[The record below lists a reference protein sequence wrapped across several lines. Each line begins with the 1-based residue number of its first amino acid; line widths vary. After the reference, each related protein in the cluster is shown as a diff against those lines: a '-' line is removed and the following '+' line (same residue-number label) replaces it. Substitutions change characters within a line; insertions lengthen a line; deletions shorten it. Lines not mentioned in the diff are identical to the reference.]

1 MSNNLKNK
9 KRIIYVDPNNVNG
22 EINGIPLTPDY
33 TDYCIS
39 FNLVVEK
46 SSRYNIGDVST
57 KKYVISWTSYIDENN
72 NSNFTPGNYVS
83 FLQGENVDN
92 FNFLT
97 TYYTDINYDD
107 VKSKSIVEGL
117 GVESVDISFDSYY
130 VPTVVIKFVDV
141 RGSSLFGREESI
153 HNGTTLTSDNIFG
166 CFFSLPYPLFRLQ
179 VKGFYGKPVT
189 YQLTCS
195 GFKGSFNAQTGN
207 FEAIATFIGYSY
219 SLLTDIPFQYIVA
232 APYSNYIGAEYWNK
246 KVNSPE
252 WELANGEKMVKLFQ
266 LMNEINEATIKGI
279 NEECITDNESEE
291 KKSLFN
297 EKKLLND
304 ILNCYNSF
312 INEFSK
318 VGDRSLIS
326 SDDDC
331 QLLIMKEDYDN
342 NIVVGSKLS
351 QIHTSLLNYIN
362 QYNTSYRSTSFNE
375 DDYPNESFSPLS
387 EGTELLF
394 IQIFNINNEGIFP
407 KKKLSEI
414 KFRDNSYFNYDLT
427 QQIEHIISTN
437 NKNKLCQYGY
447 LLDLNN
453 LKSNIKK
460 RLLRIEERSKEIEET
475 VNRRFVN
482 SLKQNISVTPSI
494 GNIVKII
501 MAHLE
506 TFIHMVCECGRIIKN
521 QHRTPEQLGFDM
533 KNSDFLNNEIETVPP
548 FPAIYNNGKK
558 EEVGDINESIDTF
571 AWIGDISHNFEEEK
585 LILGLQSAAQH
596 IKKVDNKTVFNDNN
610 LSTLPIMPCDYYQY
624 DIFRN
629 FDNIDISSLSGIL
642 GIRFSQ
648 LFGVLHKDKQNNSSP
663 LSTELA
669 ELYGKMDSYS
679 YFSHF
684 YNTNLIKTNIFDN
697 TNRNGLINALTNCI
711 LCNESGDIYGNYYKQ
726 SGKTRQVF
734 ETKVKIK
741 DEYNSQYRHPILYK
755 DNDSYKYCY
764 LYLEDTKD
772 FLVLPSELLNFNKYD
787 IHNQINKLIYNDCD
801 RNLLRITQQDI
812 NTYINDNMFN
822 VILSNNDIKRYMNV
836 YNIYKKGSIVIKG
849 KDYNED
855 FSLYLDKIWKV
866 DDKDYK
872 KYFYEDK
879 TILFLSNKKNNIS
892 EEDLYPRYEGENPPR
907 SLVFKDCFEIN
918 NNLIYNEDGLW
929 KNSQGT
935 YNTYDLFVQGLNIR
949 TDNTDISI
957 FGDDFYYLQNNNTD
971 ENDNGRTEDLINKS
985 KCLLFLHT
993 LPYNFKNIP
1002 YFNDLKNKCNG
1013 SIQAMP
1019 YGYLL
1024 LLGGLLWRW
1033 RFEENEKKKDEKD
1046 RIPTII
1052 FSDGEQCDYKSTE
1065 NNEYTLF
1072 YNDGKHYILNKF
1084 QKNSNKSY
1092 NVHLSEI
1099 FGGTVDN
1106 WCPDVHIVNKL
1117 ISIFEDFVR
1126 TKWFTITS
1134 SLELRQIKWNTATN
1148 SIYTLYYTSKTFLN
1162 DVEAFRNDIYK
1173 QKITASKMI
1182 YKLNNNYFGN
1192 FFTNYRYIYV
1202 DEYNVKGLK
1211 LFLDEQNDV
1220 QSILREV
1227 FASKKL
1233 VFDNNA
1239 YINYYKKQ
1247 YERNIIIREGLLNS
1261 YLKGFTNNLEK
1272 LINNNIGTDNNPNAS
1287 ENTIVQ
1293 RDLVLPMY
1301 MYIKNLWDKWLVNK
1315 DESTYYVEN
1324 FFKDFVFIDS
1334 FYRNM
1339 YKLLMINLNK
1349 LRDSYENRAK
1359 DGSIYQVLGDIA
1371 SDHRCLFL
1379 SMPDYICLGD
1389 DDINVAVENMKDLFR
1404 PIPYNSAE
1412 GISRNNKFIFIY
1424 THKPVDSGNELNE
1437 YSINSYDIWDE
1448 RTHDLT
1454 PIAYKIFG
1462 ASTTNTS
1469 TDQINRYGYNVP
1481 SFGVTFSRQ
1490 DNNLFKNI
1498 KLDMNNP
1505 IDTEQAIIVMNDIA
1519 RLGAGNNH
1527 KIAYMGQDTY
1537 PIFSNYSYMCEI
1549 EMMGNAQIMPLMY
1562 FQLMNIPMWRGTYM
1576 IYQVNHKLT
1585 PGNMTTTFRG
1595 MKMSCKA
1602 TPYNTQWFTYVS
1614 PIIDGY
1620 TNYKEEAI
1628 DNVVKPVEQK
1638 NILEPEY
1645 NKSDNS
1651 LWNLE
1656 EDLGPFGS
1664 KLCRGCLYGIKDNTY
1679 KGVSVNRKLILLFNK
1694 LYNDIEIMNNNITDP
1709 KHTKWN
1715 ICLSHVLR
1723 ASNGNK
1729 RSHHMTGN
1737 AMDLKVMRFDKNGN
1751 VKYCMAGE
1759 YQRELTIVFDIISK
1773 NYIEDVSEVFLEY
1786 KNTNDFNSKPYNFN
1800 VLHIAS
1806 SDAEQGKDF
1815 RLCDLNGVKVNNS
1828 TNSNYKINEYNNNN
1842 FINYIEKNLPEFKTS
1857 AAKYFE
1863 FCKNNNDIQK
1873 FTNTFTN
1880 FKSISYSIMAEY
1892 FSREKDVIIIPLRP
1906 IEQN

>member
-1 MSNNLKNK
+1 MSDNLKNK

-22 EINGIPLTPDY
+22 EINSNPLTPDY

-46 SSRYNIGDVST
+46 NSRYNIGDIST
-57 KKYVISWTSYIDENN
+57 KKYVISWTSYINEDNT
-72 NSNFTPGNYVS
+72 SNFTPGNYVS
-83 FLQGENVDN
+83 FLQGENIDN

-107 VKSKSIVEGL
+107 VKAKSIVEGL

-141 RGSSLFGREESI
+141 RGSSLFGREETI

-195 GFKGSFNAQTGN
+195 GFKGSFNSQTGN

-252 WELANGEKMVKLFQ
+252 WELADGEKMVKLFQ

-279 NEECITDNESEE
+279 NQECITDAESEE

-297 EKKLLND
+297 EKKILND
-304 ILNCYNSF
+304 ILNYYNIF
-312 INEFSK
+312 VNEFSK
-318 VGDRSLIS
+318 IGDRSLIS
-326 SDDDC
+326 SDENC
-331 QLLIMKEDYDN
+331 QLLIMKDDYDN
-342 NIVVGSKLS
+342 NISVNTKIS
-351 QIHTSLLNYIN
+351 QAHTTLLNYIN
-362 QYNTSYRSTSFNE
+362 QYNSSYRSTAFNN
-375 DDYPNESFSPLS
+375 DDYPNESFSPLLEGS
-387 EGTELLF
+387 EILF

-414 KFRDNSYFNYDLT
+414 KFRDNSYINYDLI
-427 QQIEHIISTN
+427 QQIERIISTN
-437 NKNKLCQYGY
+437 NKNKLGQYAY

-453 LKSNIKK
+453 LKINIRK

-494 GNIVKII
+494 GNITKII

-533 KNSDFLNNEIETVPP
+533 KNSDFLNNEIGTVPP

-558 EEVGDINESIDTF
+558 EKVGDINESIDTF

-596 IKKVDNKTVFNDNN
+596 IKKVENKTVFNDNN
-610 LSTLPIMPCDYYQY
+610 LSTLPIMPCDFYQY

-629 FDNIDISSLSGIL
+629 FDNVDISTLSGML
-642 GIRFSQ
+642 GLRISQ
-648 LFGVLHKDKQNNSSP
+648 LFGILHKDKQNNSSP

-684 YNTNLIKTNIFDN
+684 YNINLIKTNIFDN
-697 TNRNGLINALTNCI
+697 TNRNGLLNALTDCM
-711 LCNESGDIYGNYYKQ
+711 LCNENGDIYGNYYKQ
-726 SGKTRQVF
+726 SGKTRHVF
-734 ETKVKIK
+734 ETKVKLK
-741 DEYNSQYRHPILYK
+741 DKYNSQYRHPILYK
-755 DNDSYKYCY
+755 ENDAYKYCY
-764 LYLEDTKD
+764 LYLEGEDD
-772 FLVLPSELLNFNKYD
+772 FLVLPSELLDFNKYD
-787 IHNQINKLIYNDCD
+787 IRNQIDKLIYNDCD
-801 RNLLRITQQDI
+801 VKLIKLSQEEEKS
-812 NTYINDNMFN
+812 YINDNMFN
-822 VILSNNDIKRYMNV
+822 IIISNSDIKRYMNI
-836 YNIYKKGSIVIKG
+836 YNIYKKGSIVING

-866 DDKDYK
+866 DDKLYK
-872 KYFYEDK
+872 NYFYNDK
-879 TILFLSNKKNNIS
+879 TIFTLSNKKNKIL

-907 SLVFKDCFEIN
+907 SLIYKDCFNIK
-918 NNLIYNEDGLW
+918 NNLIYNDDGLW
-929 KNSQGT
+929 QNNQGT
-935 YNTYDLFVQGLNIR
+935 YNTYDLYVQGLNIR
-949 TDNTDISI
+949 IDNVDNSL

-971 ENDNGRTEDLINKS
+971 EYIINRA

-993 LPYNFKNIP
+993 LPYNYKNIP

-1024 LLGGLLWRW
+1024 LLGGLLWRSI
-1033 RFEENEKKKDEKD
+1033 RLKKECF
-1046 RIPTII
+1046 I
-1052 FSDGEQCDYKSTE
+1052 FTDGGKCDYQPTP
-1065 NNEYTLF
+1065 NINYTLF

-1092 NVHLSEI
+1092 NVHLCEI
-1099 FGGTVDN
+1099 FGGTSEN
-1106 WCPDVHIVNKL
+1106 WIPDVHITNKL
-1117 ISIFEDFVR
+1117 INLFEDFVR

-1134 SLELRQIKWNTATN
+1134 NLELREIDNTNKVKSTK
-1148 SIYTLYYTSKTFLN
+1148 YYNGETFLRDLEMFRS
-1162 DVEAFRNDIYK
+1162 DVYK
-1173 QKITASKMI
+1173 QKLTPSKVI

-1192 FFTNYRYIYV
+1192 FFTNYRYLYV
-1202 DEYNVKGLK
+1202 DEYNGKGLK
-1211 LFLDEQNDV
+1211 LLLDEQNEV

-1239 YINYYKKQ
+1239 YINYYNNA
-1247 YERNIIIREGLLNS
+1247 YERNISIREGLLNS

-1272 LINNNIGTDNNPNAS
+1272 LINSNIGTDNNPNAS

-1339 YKLLMINLNK
+1339 YKLLMINLSK
-1349 LRDSYENRAK
+1349 LKESYENRAK

-1379 SMPDYICLGD
+1379 SMPDYISLGD

-1404 PIPYNSAE
+1404 PIPYNTAE

-1448 RTHDLT
+1448 TTHDLT
-1454 PIAYKIFG
+1454 PVASKIFS
-1462 ASTTNTS
+1462 ASTTNYS

-1505 IDTEQAIIVMNDIA
+1505 IDTEQSIIVMNDIA

-1549 EMMGNAQIMPLMY
+1549 EMMGDAQIMPLMY

-1585 PGNMTTTFRG
+1585 PGNMTTTFKG

-1602 TPYNTQWFTYVS
+1602 IPYNTQWFTYVS

-1645 NKSDNS
+1645 NKSDDS

-1664 KLCRGCLYGIKDNTY
+1664 KICRGCLYGIKDNTY

-1723 ASNGNK
+1723 APSGNK
-1729 RSHHMTGN
+1729 KSHHMTGN
-1737 AMDLKVMRFDKNGN
+1737 AMDLKIMRYDKNGN
-1751 VKYCMAGE
+1751 VKYCMSGQNQE
-1759 YQRELTIVFDIISK
+1759 ELTIVFDIISK
-1773 NYIEDVSEVFLEY
+1773 NYIDDVSEVFLEY

-1806 SDAEQGKDF
+1806 SDAEEGKDF
-1815 RLCDLNGVKVNNS
+1815 RLCDKYGTKVNNS
-1828 TNSNYKINEYNNNN
+1828 VSSSSYKVNKSNNNA
-1842 FINYIEKNLPEFKTS
+1842 FLTYVEKSLPEFKTT

-1863 FCKNNNDIQK
+1863 YCKNTKNNVSL
-1873 FTNTFTN
+1873 FTSTFTN
-1880 FKSISYSIMAEY
+1880 FKSINYDTLGEY
-1892 FSREKDVIIIPLRP
+1892 FSKENDVIIIPYRP
-1906 IEQN
+1906 SNN